1 MFVSDLLTNHPISPR
16 TLYMIRTKCS
26 SFISESNSLPIFK
39 RLDFTYGTSSK
50 VKVRHS
56 QTFATN
62 RVLDDAF
69 SSSIENTI
77 VPVTTQ
83 ALDFVTPSDEWYY
96 VFPTN
101 GYKFLYSEYI
111 PDYRYLIAT
120 MESKNVDRSV
130 MVEAIRETY
139 TNNEQLSQGIG
150 SSVEIMLYGL
160 QSFYVVSCSAYP
172 IYTELLSII
181 RQS

>member
-1 MFVSDLLTNHPISPR
+1 
-16 TLYMIRTKCS
+16 MIRTKCS
-26 SFISESNSLPIFK
+26 TFISESNSLPIFK

-62 RVLDDAF
+62 KVLDEAF

-83 ALDFVTPSDEWYY
+83 ALDFVTASDEWYY

-101 GYKFLYSEYI
+101 GYKFLYSKYI

-120 MESKNVDRSV
+120 MEAKSVDRSI
-130 MVEAIRETY
+130 MVEAVRETY
-139 TNNEQLSQGIG
+139 TNSEQLSEGIG
-150 SSVEIMLYGL
+150 SSVEILLYGL

-172 IYTELLSII
+172 VYADLLTTI
-181 RQS
+181 RQV

>member
-1 MFVSDLLTNHPISPR
+1 MFVSDLLTNHPISPG

-39 RLDFTYGTSSK
+39 RLDFTYGTSAK

-62 RVLDDAF
+62 KVLDEAF
-69 SSSIENTI
+69 GSSIENTI
-77 VPVTTQ
+77 VPVITQ
-83 ALDFVTPSDEWYY
+83 ALDHVTSSDEWYY

-101 GYKFLYSEYI
+101 GYKYLYSKYI
-111 PDYRYLIAT
+111 PDYRYQIAT
-120 MESKNVDRSV
+120 MEAKGVDRSL
-130 MVEAIRETY
+130 MVESVRESY
-139 TNNEQLSQGIG
+139 THKEQLAEGIG
-150 SSVEIMLYGL
+150 SCVEILLYGL
-160 QSFYVVSCSAYP
+160 QSFYVVSCSQYP
-172 IYTELLSII
+172 SYSSLLSII

>member
-1 MFVSDLLTNHPISPR
+1 
-16 TLYMIRTKCS
+16 MIRTKCS

-62 RVLDDAF
+62 KVLDEAF
-69 SSSIENTI
+69 ASSIENTI
-77 VPVTTQ
+77 VPITTQ
-83 ALDFVTPSDEWYY
+83 ALDYVTASDEWYY

-101 GYKFLYSEYI
+101 GYKFLFSKYI
-111 PDYRYLIAT
+111 PDYRYHIAT
-120 MESKNVDRSV
+120 MEARSVDRSLIV
-130 MVEAIRETY
+130 DSVRESY
-139 TNNEQLSQGIG
+139 THNEQLSEGIG
-150 SSVEIMLYGL
+150 SSIEILLYGL
-160 QSFYVVSCSAYP
+160 QSFYVVSCAQYP
-172 IYTELLSII
+172 SYSSLLSII